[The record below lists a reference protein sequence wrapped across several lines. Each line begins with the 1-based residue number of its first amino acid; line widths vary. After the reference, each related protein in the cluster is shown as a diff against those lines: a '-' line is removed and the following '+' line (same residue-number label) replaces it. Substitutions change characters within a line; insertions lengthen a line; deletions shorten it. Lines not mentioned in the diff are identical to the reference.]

1 MSVIDP
7 FGSVDETPAPTQAS
21 ITEPDASIS
30 KTTGKTK
37 ASDDSPEDEKKPAA
51 RKRSGLAMGG
61 KPIDVTDH
69 NSSSPFPSWP
79 LGIPD
84 DNYVPHDEADYSD
97 LSKLNRDINHTRAMS
112 FRVKNR
118 LAIARHHETE
128 IGDKYRR
135 AYNRQIISIS
145 GGTEAQRKA
154 QAEINTEDTY
164 SEYLVAQAV
173 VKDLTNL
180 SYAVSRDLDTLKT
193 LSDNLRKQMS
203 I

>member
-1 MSVIDP
+1 MSSIDP
-7 FGSVDETPAPTQAS
+7 FGSVDETPAYPEAS
-21 ITEPDASIS
+21 
-30 KTTGKTK
+30 
-37 ASDDSPEDEKKPAA
+37 SPEPSTSTAKTAGKAAKTDEQAEEDKKPAA

-61 KPIDVTDH
+61 KPIDINDT
-69 NSSSPFPSWP
+69 SEPTPFPSWP
-79 LGIPD
+79 TGLPD
-84 DNYVPHDEADYSD
+84 DAYIPQEEADYDD
-97 LSKLNRDINHTRAMS
+97 LSKINHDINRARAMS
-112 FRVKNR
+112 YRVKNR
-118 LAIARHHETE
+118 LALARHHETE
-128 IGDKYRR
+128 VGDTYRR

-154 QAEINTEDTY
+154 QAEINTEDIY